1 MIDPD
6 SAPLPPLTAI
16 PADIHTLADYERHA
30 GGHIAPA
37 TWAHIQSGAGAEQS
51 LADNRTQFDRFFL
64 MPRALRDLSEGS
76 TRTTLFGH
84 AHAAPILL
92 APIAYHRLVHVEG
105 ELATMGAATALD
117 SSMIVSTLSSVPLE
131 QIAEAAFAATQA
143 LGRAETPPLWFQLYF
158 QPSRDHTSELV
169 RCAEA
174 AGYQILVVTVD
185 AAIKRSEFTLPDG
198 VDAANLRA
206 MPKVRHASS
215 ATGGHIVFG
224 TPLAQAAPTWADI
237 DWLRSQTSLPIVI
250 KGLLSPDDAAM
261 ALDHGADGLIVSNHG
276 GRVMDGL
283 LPPMEAL
290 PPIAARVDGR
300 CPILLDSGVRTGT
313 DALKAIALGAS
324 AVLVGRPQLH
334 ALAVAGVAGVAHM
347 IHMLRAELEL
357 AMAQVGAASIADID
371 ASLLVRRG

>member
-1 MIDPD
+1 MIDSD
-6 SAPLPPLTAI
+6 PLPPLTAI
-16 PADIHTLADYERHA
+16 PADIRALADYERHA
-30 GGHIAPA
+30 EGHIATA

-51 LADNRTQFDRFFL
+51 LADNRTQFDRVFL

-84 AHAAPILL
+84 VHAAPILL

-117 SSMIVSTLSSVPLE
+117 TSMIVSTLSSIKLE

-158 QPSRDHTSELV
+158 QPNRDHTLELV
-169 RCAEA
+169 RRAEA
-174 AGYQILVVTVD
+174 AGYQILVVTID

-206 MPKVRHASS
+206 MPTVRHASS

-250 KGLLSPDDAAM
+250 KGILSPDDAAM
-261 ALDHGADGLIVSNHG
+261 ALDRGADGLIVSNHG

-283 LPPMEAL
+283 IPPMEAL
-290 PPIAARVDGR
+290 PAIAARINGR

-371 ASLLVRRG
+371 ASFLVRRG

>member
-16 PADIHTLADYERHA
+16 PADIRTLADYERHA
-30 GGHIAPA
+30 GVHIAPA

-64 MPRALRDLSEGS
+64 MPRVLRDLSEGS
-76 TRTTLFGH
+76 TRTPLFGH

-143 LGRAETPPLWFQLYF
+143 LGRAKTPPLWFQLYF
-158 QPSRDHTSELV
+158 QPSRDHTLELV
-169 RCAEA
+169 RRAEA

-290 PPIAARVDGR
+290 PAIAARVDGR